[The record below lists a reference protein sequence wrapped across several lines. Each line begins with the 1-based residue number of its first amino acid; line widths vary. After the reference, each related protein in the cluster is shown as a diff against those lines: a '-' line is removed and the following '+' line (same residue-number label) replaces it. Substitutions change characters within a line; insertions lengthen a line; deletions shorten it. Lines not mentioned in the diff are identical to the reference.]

1 MKPNT
6 YQIEYEADDKS
17 GSEDV
22 IANSEEEAVEKFIDE
37 NDDAEITCVT
47 YQGPGPAT
55 ED

>member
-6 YQIEYEADDKS
+6 YQIEYEADKS

-22 IANSEEEAVEKFIDE
+22 IANSEEEAVEKFMDE
-37 NDDAEITCVT
+37 NDGAEIICVT
-47 YQGPGPAT
+47 YQGPAT